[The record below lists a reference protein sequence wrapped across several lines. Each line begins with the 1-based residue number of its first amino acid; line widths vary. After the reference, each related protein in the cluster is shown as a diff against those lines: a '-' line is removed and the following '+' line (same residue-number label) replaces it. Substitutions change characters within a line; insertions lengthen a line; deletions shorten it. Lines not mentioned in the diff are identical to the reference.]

1 MRTLLA
7 TLALAAVVVVG
18 VTLLT
23 GGTSDRRTTTRTTGT
38 DTVALRPVPAPRLTA
53 DQINRQD
60 QPDARRRRDEARAF
74 DRRPL
79 LNALPTTVHG
89 VTFDIA
95 GLDTDGRTTIVR
107 ANARGLGRRRA
118 RIAYETLRRR
128 TGDRSHSYRLEIQ
141 P

>member
-1 MRTLLA
+1 MRTLLG
-7 TLALAAVVVVG
+7 TLALAAVVVIG
-18 VTLLT
+18 VTLPT
-23 GGTSDRRTTTRTTGT
+23 GDTSDRRTTTRTTGT
-38 DTVALRPVPAPRLTA
+38 GTVALRPVPAPRLTA
-53 DQINRQD
+53 EQINRQD
-60 QPDARRRRDEARAF
+60 QPVVRRRRDEARAF

-89 VTFDIA
+89 VRFAIG

-107 ANARGLGRRRA
+107 ANARGLGHRRA

-128 TGDRSHSYRLEIQ
+128 TGDRSRPYRLEIQ